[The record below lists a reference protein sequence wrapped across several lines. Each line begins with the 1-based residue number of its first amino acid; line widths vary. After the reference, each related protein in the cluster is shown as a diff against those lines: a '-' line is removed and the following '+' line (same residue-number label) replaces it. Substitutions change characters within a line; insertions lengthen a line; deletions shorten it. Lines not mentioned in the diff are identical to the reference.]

1 MIPQLEHRLGK
12 LEAKLKPRAL
22 RAIIEAFLDWSALAD
37 SGYVSRPLPPDDSR
51 LQQGVDERGDAV
63 ISRWWSV
70 SFFEGTREQQEARLK
85 ELRQDPQFY
94 KPLNEQELPVRFQGG
109 AGCEDAYQ
117 RIQEERRNQ
126 KLTSATAGNLGMRT
140 GRKSKF

>member
-1 MIPQLEHRLGK
+1 MIQQLERRLGE

-22 RAIIEAFLDWSALAD
+22 RAIIDAFLDWSALAD

-51 LQQGVDERGDAV
+51 LHQGVDERGDAV

-94 KPLNEQELPVRFQGG
+94 KPLNEQEPPVRFQGG
-109 AGCEDAYQ
+109 AGCEDGYR
-117 RIQEERRNQ
+117 RIEEEKRRNP
-126 KLTSATAGNLGMRT
+126 KAHST
-140 GRKSKF
+140 

>member
-1 MIPQLEHRLGK
+1 MIPQLERRLGK

-22 RAIIEAFLDWSALAD
+22 RAAIQAALDWSALAD
-37 SGYVSRPLPPDDSR
+37 SGYVSRPLPPDDSQ
-51 LQQGVDERGDAV
+51 LQQGVDEHGDAV
-63 ISRWWSV
+63 ISRWWWV

-94 KPLNEQELPVRFQGG
+94 KPLNEQEPPVRFQGG

-117 RIQEERRNQ
+117 RIAEESRNQ
-126 KLTSATAGNLGMRT
+126 KLTSAKKTQR
-140 GRKSKF
+140 